1 MQFEGRKVLIT
12 GGLGFIGSNLAHRLV
27 GMGAEVRL
35 IDSLFPEHGGSLSN
49 IHGLE
54 GRLRVEVADLRDTPR
69 LESVVAGVEVV
80 FNLAGQTSHLDSMR
94 DPATDL
100 AMNCAAQL
108 ALLEACRRLAP
119 EARLVFASTRQI
131 YGRPDY
137 LPVDEAHPLRPVDVN
152 GVNKMAG
159 EAYHM
164 VYNDV
169 YGLRATALRLTNTYG
184 PRMRVR
190 DARQTFLGVWI
201 RLALQGEPF
210 EVWGGEQL
218 RDFSYVEDVVD
229 ALLLAAATPELDGA
243 AFNLSGDP
251 VVSLRALAEMLRGE
265 TGQGFEIRPFPAERR
280 RIDIGDYHA
289 DDGRFRELT
298 GWAPKV
304 ALEEGVRATLA
315 FYRANMADYA

>member
-54 GRLRVEVADLRDTPR
+54 GRLRVELADLRDTPR

>member
-1 MQFEGRKVLIT
+1 M
-12 GGLGFIGSNLAHRLV
+12 
-27 GMGAEVRL
+27 
-35 IDSLFPEHGGSLSN
+35 
-49 IHGLE
+49 
-54 GRLRVEVADLRDTPR
+54 
-69 LESVVAGVEVV
+69 